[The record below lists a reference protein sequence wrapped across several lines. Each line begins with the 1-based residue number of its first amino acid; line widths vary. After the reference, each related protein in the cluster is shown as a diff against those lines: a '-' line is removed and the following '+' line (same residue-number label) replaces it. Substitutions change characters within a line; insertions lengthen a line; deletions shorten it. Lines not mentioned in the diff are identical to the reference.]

1 MELLI
6 EHELAVL
13 ANFPSLIKPVAFDEL
28 FYGIENCKMIIVI
41 EESPKS
47 FGWGNEI
54 VAYIAESG
62 LAEGKSIA
70 QVGADESPIPS
81 STLLEQKIL
90 PGIED
95 VFHVIKSAG
104 MI

>member
-1 MELLI
+1 M
-6 EHELAVL
+6 V
-13 ANFPSLIKPVAFDEL
+13 
-28 FYGIENCKMIIVI
+28 IIV
-41 EESPKS
+41 EESPKN

-54 VAYIAESG
+54 VAYMAESG
-62 LAEGKSIA
+62 LADGKSITRI
-70 QVGADESPIPS
+70 GADESPIPS

-90 PGIED
+90 PGIDD

>member
-1 MELLI
+1 MEMLI
-6 EHELAVL
+6 ENELAVQ
-13 ANFPSLIKPVAFDEL
+13 ANFPSLIKPIL
-28 FYGIENCKMIIVI
+28 FNDLFFGIENCKTIIVI

-70 QVGADESPIPS
+70 RVGADESPIPS

-90 PGIED
+90 PGIND